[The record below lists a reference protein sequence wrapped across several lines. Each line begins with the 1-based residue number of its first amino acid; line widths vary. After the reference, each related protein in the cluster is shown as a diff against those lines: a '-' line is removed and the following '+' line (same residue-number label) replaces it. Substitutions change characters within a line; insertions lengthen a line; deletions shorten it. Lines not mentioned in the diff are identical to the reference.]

1 LKSWSFNPFLAV
13 LDMCEPWAFIKLKYL
28 VLRRKWRQADTDLES
43 DNRMKFGSGRKKR
56 ARESV
61 IHLFDRFKF
70 KQPDSS
76 LACSHDG
83 ERKGWFS

>member
-1 LKSWSFNPFLAV
+1 
-13 LDMCEPWAFIKLKYL
+13 MCEPWAFIKLKYL